1 MNNVFLE
8 LFLFFIQHI
17 FIWLSNL
24 YIYIYIYIYIYL
36 SIYLSTSSAVNGYIF
51 FFHYK
56 GYTAITT
63 TPGICKQ
70 TSWGVCVD
78 L

>member
-24 YIYIYIYIYIYL
+24 YIYIYIYIYIYKDIRFIL
-36 SIYLSTSSAVNGYIF
+36 TCMAVIIADKEQRNKINF
-51 FFHYK
+51 LH
-56 GYTAITT
+56 
-63 TPGICKQ
+63 
-70 TSWGVCVD
+70 
-78 L
+78 